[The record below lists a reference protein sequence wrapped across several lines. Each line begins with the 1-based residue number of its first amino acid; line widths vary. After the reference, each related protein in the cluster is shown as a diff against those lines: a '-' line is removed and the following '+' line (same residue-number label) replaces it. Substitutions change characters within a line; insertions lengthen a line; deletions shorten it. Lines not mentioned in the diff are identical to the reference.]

1 MKKLILILS
10 FIFTV
15 TIFANN
21 SLSKRIKVSGTSKK
35 EITPDIAKIQL
46 IISTNNEN
54 LDKAIKMNNDT
65 LEKYKNILK
74 EVNITYNNINS
85 IDFNTNKYYNYKNII
100 LNKNQKEFET
110 SLKINLSKIDIN
122 LLEQLISILVKND
135 IYFMEKDKNDNYS
148 FVIKDKAST
157 QKEAYQKTLNKFNK
171 IKTKLAE
178 NNIDSSIMNL
188 VGFNNQTIN
197 LEKIEN
203 KKVEYYNVV
212 HQVELSTNDFKNLG
226 KIIDLAYLLNIDTN
240 NYIEYDIKNKVQLN
254 DELYQNSYKV
264 ALNKA
269 KIILNKTDLSLQKP
283 ITIVDNST
291 DNIKSYFS
299 YFNKENYY
307 ENNYNTTEENINE
320 SNASIIAKLQEA
332 NTVIIPEKKNINKS
346 IHVEFEMK

>member
-21 SLSKRIKVSGTSKK
+21 SLSKRIEVSGTSKK

-178 NNIDSSIMNL
+178 NNIDSSIINL

-254 DELYQNSYKV
+254 DELYQNSYKI

-307 ENNYNTTEENINE
+307 ENNNTTEENINE
-320 SNASIIAKLQEA
+320 SNTSIIAKLQEA

>member
-21 SLSKRIKVSGTSKK
+21 SLSKRIEVSGTSKK

-65 LEKYKNILK
+65 LEKYKAILK

-283 ITIVDNST
+283 ITIIDNST

-307 ENNYNTTEENINE
+307 ENNNTTEENINE

>member
-21 SLSKRIKVSGTSKK
+21 SLSKRIEVSGTSKK

-307 ENNYNTTEENINE
+307 ENNNNTTEENINE

>member
-21 SLSKRIKVSGTSKK
+21 SLSKRIEVSGTSKK

-283 ITIVDNST
+283 ITIIDNST

-307 ENNYNTTEENINE
+307 ENNNTTEENINE

>member
-21 SLSKRIKVSGTSKK
+21 SLSKRIEVSGTSKK

-65 LEKYKNILK
+65 LEKYKTILK

-85 IDFNTNKYYNYKNII
+85 IDFNTNKYYNYKNVI

-283 ITIVDNST
+283 ITIIDNST

>member
-21 SLSKRIKVSGTSKK
+21 SLSKRIEVSGTSKK

-212 HQVELSTNDFKNLG
+212 YQVELSTNDFKNLG

-283 ITIVDNST
+283 ITIIDNST

-320 SNASIIAKLQEA
+320 SNASIIAKLQEV

>member
-21 SLSKRIKVSGTSKK
+21 SLSKRIEVSGTSKK

-65 LEKYKNILK
+65 LEKYKTILK

-283 ITIVDNST
+283 ITIIDNST

-307 ENNYNTTEENINE
+307 ENNNTTEENINE

>member
-21 SLSKRIKVSGTSKK
+21 SLSKRIEVSGTSKK

-254 DELYQNSYKV
+254 DELYQNSYTV

-320 SNASIIAKLQEA
+320 SNASIIAKLQEV

>member
-21 SLSKRIKVSGTSKK
+21 SLSKRIEVSGTSKK

-65 LEKYKNILK
+65 LEKYKTILK

-85 IDFNTNKYYNYKNII
+85 IDFNTNKYYNYKNVI

-283 ITIVDNST
+283 ITIIDNST

-307 ENNYNTTEENINE
+307 ENNNTTEENINE

>member
-21 SLSKRIKVSGTSKK
+21 SLSKRIEVSGTSKK

-283 ITIVDNST
+283 ITIIDNST

-307 ENNYNTTEENINE
+307 ENNNITEENINE

>member
-15 TIFANN
+15 TIFASN
-21 SLSKRIKVSGTSKK
+21 SLSKRIEVSGTSKK

-46 IISTNNEN
+46 TISTNNEN
-54 LDKAIKMNNDT
+54 LYKAIKMNNDT
-65 LEKYKNILK
+65 LEKYKTILK

-283 ITIVDNST
+283 ITIIDNST

-307 ENNYNTTEENINE
+307 ENNNNTTDENINE

>member
-21 SLSKRIKVSGTSKK
+21 SLSKRIEVSGTSKK

-65 LEKYKNILK
+65 LEKYKTILK

-307 ENNYNTTEENINE
+307 ENNNTTEENINE

>member
-1 MKKLILILS
+1 
-10 FIFTV
+10 
-15 TIFANN
+15 
-21 SLSKRIKVSGTSKK
+21 
-35 EITPDIAKIQL
+35 
-46 IISTNNEN
+46 
-54 LDKAIKMNNDT
+54 
-65 LEKYKNILK
+65 
-74 EVNITYNNINS
+74 
-85 IDFNTNKYYNYKNII
+85 
-100 LNKNQKEFET
+100 
-110 SLKINLSKIDIN
+110 
-122 LLEQLISILVKND
+122 
-135 IYFMEKDKNDNYS
+135 MEKDKNDNYS

-307 ENNYNTTEENINE
+307 ENNNTTEENINE

>member
-21 SLSKRIKVSGTSKK
+21 SLNKRIKVSGTSKK

-65 LEKYKNILK
+65 LEKYKTILK
-74 EVNITYNNINS
+74 EVNITYDSINS

-110 SLKINLSKIDIN
+110 TLKINLSKIDIN

-135 IYFMEKDKNDNYS
+135 IYFMEKGKNDNYS

-212 HQVELSTNDFKNLG
+212 HQLELSTNDFKNLG

-269 KIILNKTDLSLQKP
+269 KIILNKTNLSLQKP

-307 ENNYNTTEENINE
+307 ENNNTTEENINE
-320 SNASIIAKLQEA
+320 SNASIITKLQEA

-346 IHVEFEMK
+346 IYVEFEMK